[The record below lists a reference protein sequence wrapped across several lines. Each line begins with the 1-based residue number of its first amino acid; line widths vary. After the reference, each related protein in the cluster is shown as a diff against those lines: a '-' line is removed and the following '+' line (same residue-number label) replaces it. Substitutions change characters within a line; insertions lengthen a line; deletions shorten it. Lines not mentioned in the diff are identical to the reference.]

1 MCLLKPDHRAALVLV
16 SDLLINTQALI
27 HSISSKNSLLSV
39 RANYTQKDN
48 SYDDDDDDVLA
59 VKGPT
64 TVPSLLPTAALN
76 HD

>member
-27 HSISSKNSLLSV
+27 HSISSRNSLLSV

-48 SYDDDDDDVLA
+48 SYDDDDDLLA